1 MLPASRDPMSAASTS
16 VGILLLHPGSVQYYL
31 SGPSDTDVASPPLC
45 ASVQADPEM
54 RINAIELRL
63 LRDFVAVAEQK
74 SFRGA
79 ALKMH
84 VSQPPLTRHI
94 QQLEEALGTT
104 LLVRNARGVELTD
117 AGASYYEDAKHI
129 LALNGKAAERALLAG
144 QGQIGRIDIGVF
156 GSAMFD
162 IIPKIIRAFRS
173 RHPRVEI
180 AMHNLDRDSQTR
192 ALRDRRIAVA
202 FNRLFADEP
211 DLQQEVVLTERLHFA
226 LPSHHPLAARATLG
240 LKDVVDQ
247 TLILYPHISRPS
259 FVDYV
264 LRLFHQLGI
273 QPGTIHE
280 VDDLMTALSMVASG
294 FGVTLATDSA
304 CNLRLPGVHYAPIR
318 KTDRAELDLTMVYR
332 TDDSSTLLARFLE
345 VVRGLSAT
353 QKSSAINA
361 RRKRRKA
368 GSRGRPRF
376 ALL

>member
-1 MLPASRDPMSAASTS
+1 
-16 VGILLLHPGSVQYYL
+16 
-31 SGPSDTDVASPPLC
+31 
-45 ASVQADPEM
+45 M
-54 RINAIELRL
+54 RVTAIELRL

-104 LLVRNARGVELTD
+104 LLIRNARGVELTD

-129 LALNGKAAERALLAG
+129 LALNGQAAERAVLAG
-144 QGQIGRIDIGVF
+144 HGQIGRIDIGVF

-162 IIPKIIRAFRS
+162 IIPNIIRAFRA

-180 AMHNLDRDSQTR
+180 VMHNLDRDSQTR
-192 ALRDRRIAVA
+192 ALRDRRIQVA

-211 DLQQEVVLTERLHFA
+211 DLRQEVVLTERLHFA
-226 LPSHHPLAARATLG
+226 LQSHHPLAARASLG

-273 QPGTIHE
+273 QPGTLHE

-294 FGVTLATDSA
+294 LGITLATDSA

-318 KTDRAELDLTMVYR
+318 KADKAALDLTVAYR
-332 TDDSSTLLARFLE
+332 AGDSSALLATFLE
-345 VVRGLSAT
+345 VVRGFTAAR
-353 QKSSAINA
+353 KSSARSNPP
-361 RRKRRKA
+361 RKR
-368 GSRGRPRF
+368 G
-376 ALL
+376 